1 MGFKETVM
9 GFAGKV
15 SDTVDK
21 GIEAGKDGYQKMSE
35 KSRLNKEIN
44 QLNSEINDIFMTVG
58 RKVYADN
65 PDSPEFKV
73 VFDSLRDKEAKL
85 ASNKRQISLLD
96 GNIICP
102 ACKEVVPKDSRI
114 CNKCGAMIIA
124 PETET
129 APAPEVVHAESVSV
143 CTNCGEKLPDGAKF
157 CGKCGTKVDGTF

>member
-35 KSRLNKEIN
+35 KNRLNKEIN

-58 RKVYADN
+58 RQVYADN
-65 PDSPEFKV
+65 PDSEQFKV
-73 VFDSLRDKEAKL
+73 VFDNLKEKEAKL
-85 ASNKRQISLLD
+85 LSNKRQLSLLD

-102 ACKEVVPKDSRI
+102 ACNELVPKDSRI
-114 CNKCGAMIIA
+114 CNKCGAVLVT
-124 PETET
+124 PETVAT
-129 APAPEVVHAESVSV
+129 PVPEVVQAESVKI
-143 CTNCGEKLPDGAKF
+143 CTNCGEKLPDGARF
-157 CGKCGTKVDGTF
+157 CGKCGTPVAD

>member
-9 GFAGKV
+9 GIAGKV

-35 KSRLNKEIN
+35 KNRLNKEIN

-58 RKVYADN
+58 RQVYADN
-65 PDSPEFKV
+65 PDSEQFKV
-73 VFDSLRDKEAKL
+73 VFGNLKEKEAKL
-85 ASNKRQISLLD
+85 ASNRRQLSLLD

-102 ACKEVVPKDSRI
+102 ACNELVPKDSRI
-114 CNKCGAMIIA
+114 CNKCGAVLVT
-124 PETET
+124 PETVT
-129 APAPEVVHAESVSV
+129 TPAPEVVQAESVKV

-157 CGKCGTKVDGTF
+157 CGKCGTPVTN